1 MGFIMKGQAS
11 RVDKGNKRVKHLLF
25 RVWGS
30 GFRDLG
36 LGVCDLWCICSEITD
51 QGLEFGYRYVRLH
64 IRISSFLLIIK
75 DLNFRKF

>member
-30 GFRDLG
+30 GFRDPG
-36 LGVCDLWCICSEITD
+36 FGVCDLYGAYA
-51 QGLEFGYRYVRLH
+51 QKLR
-64 IRISSFLLIIK
+64 IRVWNLGIGM
-75 DLNFRKF
+75 